1 MGTHIFSSIL
11 LYFTN
16 LISFHL
22 YFKKGFNSEAFRYMR
37 DERGEPRTMRE
48 PATNEPILTDSLG
61 YRIPEW
67 EIIVLMWNMGY

>member
-1 MGTHIFSSIL
+1 
-11 LYFTN
+11 
-16 LISFHL
+16 
-22 YFKKGFNSEAFRYMR
+22 MR